1 MIYHVDRLNAQIINE
16 GPHGEDNSPPPR
28 QNHPYG
34 EVIKSISKWK
44 WCVLWPQ
51 NELLCTFARNES
63 GMVITGQIVEIS
75 CSLLNLCLQIS

>member
-16 GPHGEDNSPPPR
+16 GPHSEDNSPPPR

-44 WCVLWPQ
+44 
-51 NELLCTFARNES
+51 
-63 GMVITGQIVEIS
+63 
-75 CSLLNLCLQIS
+75 

>member
-34 EVIKSISKWK
+34 EVIKSIRSGSSVFYGLKM
-44 WCVLWPQ
+44 
-51 NELLCTFARNES
+51 NFFAHLH
-63 GMVITGQIVEIS
+63 GMKVVW
-75 CSLLNLCLQIS
+75 

>member
-28 QNHPYG
+28 QNYPYG

-44 WCVLWPQ
+44 
-51 NELLCTFARNES
+51 
-63 GMVITGQIVEIS
+63 
-75 CSLLNLCLQIS
+75 